1 MYTIFTDGASAR
13 NGQVDQVGGWGY
25 VILDEKEN
33 IIHQAYGGKKGA
45 TNNWGELTAAVK
57 AMEYIMENLYDK
69 KKVFFDPQFIIYSD
83 SSYLINCYSQGW
95 YINWMTNGWK
105 TASKTPVAN
114 RTLWEKLIP
123 TFDNIAFLYKKV
135 RGHNTGD
142 TFLSRWNN
150 YADKLAVAG
159 RTNAEHASET
169 EVQQG

>member
-1 MYTIFTDGASAR
+1 
-13 NGQVDQVGGWGY
+13 
-25 VILDEKEN
+25 
-33 IIHQAYGGKKGA
+33 
-45 TNNWGELTAAVK
+45 
-57 AMEYIMENLYDK
+57 MENLYDK
-69 KKVFFDPQFIIYSD
+69 KKVFFDPQFTIYSD
-83 SSYLINCYSQGW
+83 SSYLINCYGQGW

-114 RTLWEKLIP
+114 RALWEKLIP

-135 RGHNTGD
+135 RGHNTRD

-159 RTNAEHASET
+159 RTNAERASET